1 MTTFK
6 RYFEQQWNLVE
17 CVPVAKGG
25 DEPDPVTELKAGL
38 QDAMRRGTWHPDD
51 GYRAACR
58 ALGEAEGGRPFN
70 QVHEAVDELVAEGA
84 TATATDQKCE
94 PSPPCPGDIGYSSN
108 GSRLRRAYLRPASAP
123 VVSDE
128 RPCPLTAA
136 DLRTLTGFAL
146 IGMVGSFL
154 IGLGI

>member
-6 RYFEQQWNLVE
+6 RYFEEQWNLVE

-25 DEPDPVTELKAGL
+25 DEPDPIAELKAGL
-38 QDAMRRGTWHPDD
+38 QDAIRRGTWHPDD

-84 TATATDQKCE
+84 TATATPEKCG
-94 PSPPCPGDIGYSSN
+94 PSPPHRGDPRYSSN
-108 GSRLRRAYLRPASAP
+108 GSRPRRAYLRPTHST
-123 VVSDE
+123 VTSDE
-128 RPCPLTAA
+128 PACPLTVA
-136 DLRTLTGFAL
+136 DLRTLIGFAL
-146 IGMVGSFL
+146 VVMAGSFL
-154 IGLGI
+154 VGLGI

>member
-17 CVPVAKGG
+17 CVPVAEAQ
-25 DEPDPVTELKAGL
+25 DEPDPIAELKAGL

-70 QVHEAVDELVAEGA
+70 QVHEAVDQLVAEGA
-84 TATATDQKCE
+84 TATATDRKCE
-94 PSPPCPGDIGYSSN
+94 PSPPRPGDLCYPSN
-108 GSRLRRAYLRPASAP
+108 GSRLKRAYLRPAGARVPSGQSP
-123 VVSDE
+123 S
-128 RPCPLTAA
+128 PLTSA
-136 DLRTLTGFAL
+136 DLWALTRFAL
-146 IGMVGSFL
+146 VGMVGSFL